1 MKKYLR
7 FALFLGAWAAIT
19 WIYRDRLL
27 RIARPESASVPKIR
41 PAGTPAAP
49 AKPKR
54 ALATAPDTDDLTEIK
69 GIGPVY
75 QSRLADAGI
84 TTFSELAAAEPGEVA
99 GTIDATESMID
110 DWIDQARNYAR

>member
-27 RIARPESASVPKIR
+27 RIARPEAASVPKIR
-41 PAGTPAAP
+41 PAAP
-49 AKPKR
+49 AKPKQ
-54 ALATAPDTDDLTEIK
+54 ALAPAPDDLTEIK

-84 TTFSELAAAEPGEVA
+84 TTFSELAAAESGEVA

-110 DWIDQARNYAR
+110 DWIDQARNCAQ